1 MPPIPDRETMLADLL
16 KRVPALTRERAIE
29 ELEAVGLWSTPADVY
44 FEDQPGRHAEVP
56 ARDEARRIAAN
67 RAKLPDLVVAV
78 PTDGKSAF
86 RRSRRCWQGSRI

>member
-1 MPPIPDRETMLADLL
+1 M
-16 KRVPALTRERAIE
+16 
-29 ELEAVGLWSTPADVY
+29 PADVY
-44 FEDQPGRHAEVP
+44 FEDQPGRRAEVP
-56 ARDEARRIAAN
+56 APDKARRIAAN